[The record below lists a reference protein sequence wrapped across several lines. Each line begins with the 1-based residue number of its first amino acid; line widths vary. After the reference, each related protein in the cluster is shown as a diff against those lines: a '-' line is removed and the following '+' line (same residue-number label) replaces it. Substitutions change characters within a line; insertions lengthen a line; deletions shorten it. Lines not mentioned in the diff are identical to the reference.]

1 MKRFAPVLLFAA
13 LLAGPAAQAQSTG
26 NPPQPPGE
34 GGPRGPSRGGAN
46 PSAVIAAEVAFSQL
60 AQEKGQWTAFLAT
73 SAPDAEMFV
82 PQRVKAAEWLKKRP
96 NPKQPVKWQP
106 HEVWSS
112 CDGSYAV
119 TRGAWQGAG
128 GKFGYFTTLWQRQP
142 KAGDYKWLLDQGN
155 DMALE
160 IAAPEMI
167 AGLVADCRSRQAGG
181 PEGAGPDGGPSG
193 APPGSPPPA
202 AKPQAGASKP
212 PAMGLNPADNP
223 VIPDVQPIAISLA
236 GDRKDGRSRDGTLD
250 WSSVV
255 APDGARIFVVR
266 MWKGGEMREVLRS
279 VVNAEKPAS

>member
-1 MKRFAPVLLFAA
+1 MKRFAAVLLISVLTAA
-13 LLAGPAAQAQSTG
+13 SAAQAQPAG
-26 NPPQPPGE
+26 GPPPPPGE
-34 GGPRGPSRGGAN
+34 GGPRAPSRGGAN

-96 NPKQPVKWQP
+96 NPAQAVKWQP

-119 TRGAWQGAG
+119 TRGAWQGPG

-142 KAGDYKWLLDQGN
+142 KAGDYKWLLDQAN
-155 DMALE
+155 DMAVE

-167 AGLVADCRSRQAGG
+167 AGLVADCRPRQADG
-181 PEGAGPDGGPSG
+181 PEGAGPDGGPGSI
-193 APPGSPPPA
+193 PPGGRPRGVGSRPPA
-202 AKPQAGASKP
+202 LALS
-212 PAMGLNPADNP
+212 PADNP
-223 VIPDVQPIAISLA
+223 AIPNVQPITISLQ

-266 MWKGGEMREVLRS
+266 MWKGGEMQEVLRS
-279 VVNAEKPAS
+279 VVNAEKAAN

>member
-1 MKRFAPVLLFAA
+1 MKRFAPVLLLAA
-13 LLAGPAAQAQSTG
+13 LLASPAAQAQPAGS
-26 NPPQPPGE
+26 PPPPARE
-34 GGPRGPSRGGAN
+34 GAPRAPSRGGAN

-60 AQEKGQWTAFLAT
+60 AQERGQWTAFLAT
-73 SAPDAEMFV
+73 LAPDAEMFV

-96 NPKQPVKWQP
+96 NPKQSVKWQP

-119 TRGAWQGAG
+119 TRGAWQGTPG
-128 GKFGYFTTLWQRQP
+128 NFGYFTTLWQRQP
-142 KAGDYKWLLDQGN
+142 KAGDYKWLLDQGV
-155 DMALE
+155 DMAVE

-167 AGLVADCRSRQAGG
+167 EGLVADCRPRQAD
-181 PEGAGPDGGPSG
+181 GAGVPQANPGGL
-193 APPGSPPPA
+193 PPGGRPRGVGSRPSVLA
-202 AKPQAGASKP
+202 
-212 PAMGLNPADNP
+212 LNPAGNP
-223 VIPDVQPIAISLA
+223 AIPDVQPITISLQ

-255 APDGARIFVVR
+255 APDGARMFVVR

>member
-13 LLAGPAAQAQSTG
+13 LVSAPAAQAQPEG
-26 NPPQPPGE
+26 GPPPPPGE
-34 GGPRGPSRGGAN
+34 EGPRAPSRGGAN

-73 SAPDAEMFV
+73 LAPGAEMFV
-82 PQRVKAAEWLKKRP
+82 PQRVNAEEWLKKRP
-96 NPKQPVKWQP
+96 NPKTSVKWQP

-119 TRGAWQGAG
+119 TRGAWQGTP

-142 KAGDYKWLLDQGN
+142 KKGDYKWLLDQGN
-155 DMALE
+155 DMAVE
-160 IAAPEMI
+160 ISAPEMI
-167 AGLVADCRSRQAGG
+167 DGLVADCRPRQAEQADG
-181 PEGAGPDGGPSG
+181 PGATPATP
-193 APPGSPPPA
+193 PPGGRPRGVGSRPPVLA
-202 AKPQAGASKP
+202 
-212 PAMGLNPADNP
+212 LTPADNP
-223 VIPDVQPIAISLA
+223 AIPNVQPIAISLQ

-279 VVNAEKPAS
+279 VVNAEKPAN